1 MNAFKQLVDFLQVYA
16 KSSILNSPAS
26 PGDLSEVEDIVGHK
40 LPEDVLAA
48 YLLGNGETEL
58 AGIVDMAVAACTLV
72 STIIVEIGIVQGVPE
87 AFCFRARAL
96 IHWDRSR

>member
-1 MNAFKQLVDFLQVYA
+1 MAQIRYILPCQPWGAFADKFHIAV
-16 KSSILNSPAS
+16 
-26 PGDLSEVEDIVGHK
+26 
-40 LPEDVLAA
+40 DVL
-48 YLLGNGETEL
+48 EDKIEFF
-58 AGIVDMAVAACTLV
+58 GIVDMAVAACTLV

>member
-1 MNAFKQLVDFLQVYA
+1 MNALKQLVDFLQVYA
-16 KSSILNSPAS
+16 KSPILNSPAS

-58 AGIVDMAVAACTLV
+58 AGIVDMAVAAC